1 MDNSQLQQIKKH
13 LALFLSHRRLLA
25 LCLVAALTLGLGFYL
40 KMPKIYRS
48 SALLS
53 YERQQINPAR
63 MAPEQ
68 GHMQVSDTVST
79 VKDIALSRRNLESM
93 ILEFDLYKKAR
104 TQQPMESIVAMMRRD
119 IIISPSDSGDTFRV
133 SFEGTDQEKVM
144 LVTNELAER
153 FIRENLK
160 YREDR
165 ATETSKYTKDELNL
179 AKSVLDEKEKA
190 MRDYKLAH
198 YNAMPEQRVNNVA
211 RLNALHTQN
220 QGIQDS
226 IQDLERTKVMIQ
238 EQINLRRRLA
248 GSSVPQDNTRT
259 AGIVSPWQRLQQLR
273 NHLESLKGK
282 YTEKHPEIRR
292 TRQLISQ
299 LEVELQG
306 VKPSSG
312 KKAGARVRHIQD
324 PEIGQLQIQLK
335 EVSLNIIKLRN
346 DQQQINTELP
356 KYKQWIAETPA
367 REAEWNA
374 LTRDYDELRRNYD
387 YLVAQNLQ
395 ASSVEHLEKKQKGS
409 KFKIADR
416 ARFPEKPYAPRFF
429 RIMLLAIA
437 AGLGTG
443 AGLILAMDFI
453 DTSFKDVT
461 EVESYLGLPVVTSI
475 PYLNKSNEVQEKR
488 RSTVFFGAG
497 ILVFF
502 VLFSACLLFFKY
514 KGLIVF

>member
-1 MDNSQLQQIKKH
+1 MENSQLQQIKKY
-13 LALFLSHRRLLA
+13 LALFLSHRRLLS
-25 LCLVAALTLGLGFYL
+25 LCLATSLTLGLGFYL
-40 KMPKIYRS
+40 IMPKIYRS

-68 GHMQVSDTVST
+68 SDMRVSDTVST
-79 VKDIALSRRNLESM
+79 VTDIALSRKNLESM
-93 ILEFDLYKKAR
+93 ILKFDLYKEAR
-104 TQQPMESIVAMMRRD
+104 AEQPMESIVAMMRRD

-165 ATETSKYTKDELNL
+165 ATETSRYTRDELNL

-198 YNAMPEQRVNNVA
+198 YNAMPEQRANNLA
-211 RLNALHTQN
+211 RINALHTQK

-226 IQDLERTKVMIQ
+226 IQDLERTKIMIQ

-248 GSSVPQDNTRT
+248 GRSVPQENTRT
-259 AGIVSPWQRLQQLR
+259 AGTVSPWQRLQQLR

-292 TRQLISQ
+292 TKQLIAQ
-299 LEVELQG
+299 LEVELQSAH
-306 VKPSSG
+306 PSSV
-312 KKAGARVRHIQD
+312 KKADAKVRHTQD

-335 EVSLNIIKLRN
+335 EVSLNIKKLRN
-346 DQQQINTELP
+346 DQRQINRELP
-356 KYKQWIAETPA
+356 KYEQWIAETPA

-395 ASSVEHLEKKQKGS
+395 ATSVEHLEKKQKGS

-429 RIMLLAIA
+429 RVMLLAMA
-437 AGLGTG
+437 AGLGIG
-443 AGLILAMDFI
+443 AGFVLAMDFI
-453 DTSFKDVT
+453 DTSFKDAT

-475 PYLNKSNEVQEKR
+475 PYLNKSNEEQEKR

-497 ILVFF
+497 LLIFF
-502 VLFSACLLFFKY
+502 ILFSACLFFFKH